1 MHRGA
6 TITLSEIESAMTLAD
21 GLKVRIISLPN
32 TGKVADNL
40 TAKVEVTLANDTSV
54 IVDVPVDVI
63 EKELQVAKD
72 EASQQID
79 QATKQKLDEIDNDKI
94 LTEQQK
100 EQAKAEVQKLKDQA
114 IDKINNS
121 TNVKDVENNQN
132 KDLNDINHFDPRQ
145 FTLDKA
151 KEANK
156 AEVNKLTQEGVQ
168 EIKHISDLSPEE
180 QAQFN
185 HQLKDLESKVYNMI
199 KMQKSR
205 RTQTHSQRFQSATRS
220 HHCTS
225 SFTR

>member
-132 KDLNDINHFDPRQ
+132 K
-145 FTLDKA
+145 
-151 KEANK
+151 
-156 AEVNKLTQEGVQ
+156 
-168 EIKHISDLSPEE
+168 
-180 QAQFN
+180 
-185 HQLKDLESKVYNMI
+185 
-199 KMQKSR
+199 
-205 RTQTHSQRFQSATRS
+205 RFK
-220 HHCTS
+220 
-225 SFTR
+225 